1 MAHESDAEIIGTRR
15 NSARFFT
22 ENRHVSWVV
31 LLGVILWG
39 IYGYTTMPK
48 RKDPIITARVAVA
61 TCPWPGVNA
70 DKVEQLVTR
79 SIEER
84 IAESSAL
91 RRAGSGTDFGIKSV
105 TLPGLAM
112 VYVQLAEDIKETKK
126 EFSDINLKL
135 NDLNQNLPQGA
146 GPIQFNSNFGD
157 TAALMLTV
165 ASPKE
170 SGVEIALRARAI
182 ERALTSVR
190 SQAPSGPAGARA
202 AIVAAL
208 PQSMNPQ
215 ILQRLR
221 DLMAAGLAERNV
233 AHDIR
238 PLQGPGFI
246 GLDAVIDA
254 ADEPLLALVLAF
266 AREQLGLTGSYPD
279 AWLPIIIRNPQD
291 TEARLAAAV
300 GDKYTY
306 WELDDITN
314 LLQRSLQTIPQVSMV
329 SRSGVLPESIYL
341 DYSQEQLAS
350 YGLQPSQLTSA
361 LSARNSPLGGG
372 MLQIG
377 DTNLLINP
385 SGEFTNQQEIGEVI
399 IARSDSG
406 APVYLRDLVDISHG
420 YQNPPRFLNFY
431 TWQDATGAWRRSRAI
446 TLAVQMR
453 AGEQI
458 ARFGKA
464 VDEKLAELRR
474 QLPEDLLLAR
484 TSDQPRQVEENID
497 LFMSALYEAL
507 LLVILVSW
515 LGFWEWRSALLMALC
530 IPLTLAMT
538 FGVLSVLGIDLQQV
552 SIASLIIALG
562 LLVDDPVVAGDAIK
576 RDLAL
581 GHPPVIAAWLG
592 PTKLAKAILFAT
604 ITNIVAYLPF
614 LLLAGDTGN
623 FLYSL
628 PIVMTCTLVASRVI
642 SMTFVPFFGYYLLRA
657 PKTPEPSIAERRRR
671 GFTGL
676 YYRIGYAALEHRWL
690 WCAVSL
696 AFLGSG
702 AVIMGQLKS
711 SFFPEDVQYLSYA
724 DVWLPNDAPLS
735 ATNAAVLR
743 AEEIIRQVT
752 EEYGRQYPNGAGRPR
767 QILRSITSFVGGGSP
782 RFWFSLSPELQQ
794 LNYAQ
799 LTIEVTDK
807 EDTPQLA
814 GLLQR
819 ALTAAVPGARVEV
832 HQLQTNPVA
841 HPIEVHVAGR
851 TDLSPQQQAEDV
863 VTLRRL
869 AQQVESIFRTVPQ
882 AANIRDDWFDE
893 SFVVKLQVDPDRA
906 NLAGIS
912 NVDVASSSAA
922 GMNGTRV
929 TTLRQGD
936 KQIPVLARL
945 RIEESAQL
953 SDIQNLYVY
962 ASQSANKVPL
972 LQVSSIRYGMETQR
986 IVRRDHFRTVT
997 VTGSPVPGELSS
1009 TVMNAARPQLVELSK
1024 NLPPGY
1030 TLLIGGEEAKQIQGF
1045 GNLAVVMAI
1054 SVGAIFLTLVIQFNN
1069 AVKPFLVFAA
1079 VPYGVVGA
1087 LAALYVTGTSFGFM
1101 AFLGIASLVGVIVSH
1116 VIVLF
1121 DFIEENHAKGEP
1133 FVDSLLDAG
1142 IVRLRPVMVTVG
1154 ATLLGLIPLAI
1165 HGGPLW
1171 QPLCYAQIGGLALAT
1186 FIELLLVKVFY
1197 AICVLDLKIVAWG
1210 TVGEANPVS
1219 ESVVALRARLEA

>member
-1 MAHESDAEIIGTRR
+1 MAHRSDAEIIRTTH

-22 ENRHVSWVV
+22 ENRHVSWIV
-31 LLGVILWG
+31 LVGVILWG
-39 IYGYTTMPK
+39 VYGYVKMPK
-48 RKDPIITARVAVA
+48 RKDPLIPMRVAVA
-61 TCPWPGVNA
+61 TCQWPGVNA
-70 DKVEQLVTR
+70 EKVEQLVTR
-79 SIEER
+79 PIEAR
-84 IAESSAL
+84 IAQSSAL
-91 RRAGSGTDFGIKSV
+91 RPAGSGTDFGIKSV
-105 TLPGLAM
+105 TLPGLAI
-112 VYVQLAEDIKETKK
+112 VYVQLAEDIDETRK

-170 SGVEIALRARAI
+170 NEVEIALRARAI
-182 ERALTSVR
+182 EHAIATVRA
-190 SQAPSGPAGARA
+190 QAPSIQADTRA
-202 AIVAAL
+202 TMLVVL
-208 PQSMNPQ
+208 PQAMNSQ
-215 ILQRLR
+215 VLQRMR
-221 DLMAAGLAERNV
+221 DLMVGSLAEGGV

-238 PLQGPGFI
+238 PLQGPGFV
-246 GLDAVIDA
+246 GLDAVFS
-254 ADEPLLALVLAF
+254 ADDKTLLTFVLTF
-266 AREQLGLTGSYPD
+266 ARERLGLAGSQPD
-279 AWLPIIIRNPQD
+279 AWLPIIIRNPQE
-291 TEARLAAAV
+291 TRARLIAAA
-300 GDKYTY
+300 GDKYPY

-329 SRSGVLPESIYL
+329 SRSGVLPEHVFL

-350 YGLQPSQLTSA
+350 YGLQPSQLKDT
-361 LSARNSPLGGG
+361 LSARNIPLGGG

-377 DTNLLINP
+377 DANLLINP
-385 SGEFTNQQEIGEVI
+385 SGEFASEREIGEVI
-399 IARSDSG
+399 IAKG
-406 APVYLRDLVDISHG
+406 ETGTPVYLRDLVDITRG
-420 YQNPPRFLNFY
+420 YQTPPRFLNFY
-431 TWQDATGAWRRSRAI
+431 TWQDATGVWHRSRAI

-458 ARFGKA
+458 AQFGQA
-464 VDEKLAELRR
+464 IDAKLAELR
-474 QLPEDLLLAR
+474 QHLPEDLIFAR
-484 TSDQPRQVEENID
+484 TSDQPRQVEESIE

-515 LGFWEWRSALLMALC
+515 IGFWEWRSAFLMALS

-538 FGVLSVLGIDLQQV
+538 FGVLDVLGIDLQQV

-576 RDLAL
+576 RELAL
-581 GHPPVIAAWLG
+581 GHPPVVAAWLG

-628 PIVMTCTLVASRVI
+628 PIVMTCTLVASRVV
-642 SMTFVPFFGYYLLRA
+642 SMTFVPFLGYYLLRT
-657 PKTPEPSIAERRRR
+657 PKTSEPAIEERRQR

-676 YYRIGYAALEHRWL
+676 YYRIGYAAIEHRWL
-690 WCAVSL
+690 WGAVSI

-702 AVIMGQLKS
+702 VVIMGQLKS
-711 SFFPEDVQYLSYA
+711 SFFPEDVQYLSYV
-724 DVWLPNDAPLS
+724 DIWLPNDAPLS
-735 ATNAAVLR
+735 ATDAAALRAAAV
-743 AEEIIRQVT
+743 IREVT
-752 EEYGRQYPNGAGRPR
+752 EEYGRQHPHEADQPR
-767 QILRSITSFVGGGSP
+767 KILHSITSFVGGGSP

-807 EDTPQLA
+807 EDTPRLA

-819 ALTAAVPGARVEV
+819 ALTAAVPGALIEV

-841 HPIEVHVAGR
+841 HPLEVHVAEHA
-851 TDLSPQQQAEDV
+851 DLSPRQQSGDL

-869 AQQVESIFRTVPQ
+869 AKQVESIFHAVPQ
-882 AANIRDDWFDE
+882 ATNIRDDWFDE
-893 SFVVKLQVDPDRA
+893 SFVVKLHVDPDRA

-912 NVDVASSSAA
+912 NVDVASSSA
-922 GMNGTRV
+922 GGINGAQV
-929 TTLRQGD
+929 ATLRQGD

-945 RIEESAQL
+945 RLEESAQL

-962 ASQSANKVPL
+962 ASQSTNRVPL
-972 LQVSSIRYGMETQR
+972 LQVSSIHYGMETQR

-997 VTGSPVPGELSS
+997 VTGSPAPGELPS
-1009 TVMNAARPQLVELSK
+1009 TVMNAARPQLTELIK
-1024 NLPPGY
+1024 QLPPGY
-1030 TLLIGGEEAKQIQGF
+1030 TVAIGGEEAKQIQGF
-1045 GNLAVVMAI
+1045 GNLAIVMAI

-1069 AVKPFLVFAA
+1069 AVKPLLVFAA
-1079 VPYGVVGA
+1079 VPYGLIGA
-1087 LAALYVTGTSFGFM
+1087 LAALYVMGASFGFM

-1121 DFIEENHAKGEP
+1121 DFIEENHEKGEP
-1133 FVDSLLDAG
+1133 FIDSLLDAG
-1142 IVRLRPVMVTVG
+1142 IVRLRPVMITVG

-1197 AICVLDLKIVAWG
+1197 AIFVLDLKIVAWE
-1210 TVGEANPVS
+1210 TVGEAGPVS
-1219 ESVVALRARLEA
+1219 ASSHSRAAS

>member
-1 MAHESDAEIIGTRR
+1 MVHKGDAEIIRTTH
-15 NSARFFT
+15 NSARFFS

-31 LLGVILWG
+31 LLSVILWG
-39 IYGYTTMPK
+39 IYGYVHMPK
-48 RKDPIITARVAVA
+48 RKDPLIPARVAVA

-70 DKVEQLVTR
+70 EKIEQLVTR
-79 SIEER
+79 PLEAR
-84 IAESSAL
+84 VAESSAL
-91 RRAGSGTDFGIKSV
+91 GQAGSGTDFGIKSV
-105 TLPGLAM
+105 TLPGLAI
-112 VYVQLAEDIKETKK
+112 VYVQLAENIKDTRK
-126 EFSDINLKL
+126 EFNDINLKL

-170 SGVEIALRARAI
+170 NEVEIALRARAI
-182 ERALTSVR
+182 ERAIIAVR
-190 SQAPSGPAGARA
+190 AQAPSPQAGARA
-202 AIVAAL
+202 TMVAVL
-208 PQSMNPQ
+208 PQAMNPQ

-221 DLMAAGLAERNV
+221 DLLAASLSERDA

-238 PLQGPGFI
+238 PLQGPGFV
-246 GLDAVIDA
+246 GLDAVVHDDDKTI
-254 ADEPLLALVLAF
+254 LTSVLAF

-279 AWLPIIIRNPQD
+279 AWQPIIIRNPQE

-300 GDKYTY
+300 GDKYPY

-329 SRSGVLPESIYL
+329 SRSGVLPERIFL
-341 DYSQEQLAS
+341 DYSQEQFAS
-350 YGLQPSQLTSA
+350 YGLQPLQLKDT
-361 LSARNSPLGGG
+361 LSARNIPLGGG

-385 SGEFTNQQEIGEVI
+385 SGEFTSEQEIGEVI
-399 IARSDSG
+399 IAKSDSG
-406 APVYLRDLVDISHG
+406 APVYLRDLVDITHS
-420 YQNPPRFLNFY
+420 YENPPRFLNFY
-431 TWQDATGAWRRSRAI
+431 TWQDATGAWQRSRAI

-458 ARFGKA
+458 AHFGKA
-464 VDEKLAELRR
+464 IDEKLAELR
-474 QLPEDLLLAR
+474 QHLPADLILAR

-515 LGFWEWRSALLMALC
+515 IGFWEWRSAFLMALS
-530 IPLTLAMT
+530 IPLTLTMT
-538 FGVLSVLGIDLQQV
+538 FGALFLLGVDLQQV

-581 GHPPVIAAWLG
+581 GHPPGVAAWLG

-614 LLLAGDTGN
+614 LLLTGN
-623 FLYSL
+623 TGTFLYSM
-628 PIVMTCTLVASRVI
+628 PVVMTCTLAASRVV
-642 SMTFVPFFGYYLLRA
+642 SMTFVPFFGYYLLRM
-657 PKTPEPSIAERRRR
+657 PKTPEPSIAERRQR

-676 YYRIGYAALEHRWL
+676 YYRIGYSALEHRWL
-690 WCAVSL
+690 WCVVSI

-702 AVIMGQLKS
+702 VVIMGQLKS
-711 SFFPEDVQYLSYA
+711 SFFPEDVQYLSYV
-724 DVWLPNDAPLS
+724 DVWLPNNAPLS
-735 ATNAAVLR
+735 ATNAAAVR
-743 AEEIIRQVT
+743 TEEIIREVT
-752 EEYGRQYPNGAGRPR
+752 EEYGRQYPNGAGQPR
-767 QILRSITSFVGGGSP
+767 KILRSLTNFVGGGSP

-807 EDTPQLA
+807 DDTPRLA

-819 ALTAAVPGARVEV
+819 ALSAAVPGAFIEV

-841 HPIEVHVAGR
+841 HPIEVHVSERA
-851 TDLSPQQQAEDV
+851 DLSPRQQAGDV
-863 VTLRRL
+863 TMLRRL
-869 AQQVESIFRTVPQ
+869 AKQVKDIFRTLPQ
-882 AANIRDDWFDE
+882 AANLRDDWFDE

-906 NLAGIS
+906 NLVGIS

-922 GMNGTRV
+922 GINGAQV

-945 RIEESAQL
+945 RLGESARL
-953 SDIQNLYVY
+953 SDIQNLYIY
-962 ASQSANKVPL
+962 AAQSSDKVPL
-972 LQVSSIRYGMETQR
+972 LQVSSVQYGMETQR

-1009 TVMNAARPQLVELSK
+1009 TVMHAAAPQLAEFSK
-1024 NLPPGY
+1024 KLPPGY
-1030 TLLIGGEEAKQIQGF
+1030 TLLIGGEQAKQIQGF
-1045 GNLAVVMAI
+1045 GDLALVMAI
-1054 SVGAIFLTLVIQFNN
+1054 SVGAIFLTLVLQFNN

-1079 VPYGVVGA
+1079 VPYGLVGA
-1087 LAALYVTGTSFGFM
+1087 LAALYVMGTSFGFM

-1121 DFIEENHAKGEP
+1121 DFIEE
-1133 FVDSLLDAG
+1133 
-1142 IVRLRPVMVTVG
+1142 
-1154 ATLLGLIPLAI
+1154 
-1165 HGGPLW
+1165 
-1171 QPLCYAQIGGLALAT
+1171 
-1186 FIELLLVKVFY
+1186 
-1197 AICVLDLKIVAWG
+1197 
-1210 TVGEANPVS
+1210 
-1219 ESVVALRARLEA
+1219 